1 MSLVYAV
8 LRIAEHLK
16 SLQDS
21 EVQGRVSEHKA
32 WITVTGKQSSQ
43 LMIPESSISFRWI
56 CVFFP
61 IHFPWIL

>member
-8 LRIAEHLK
+8 LGIAEHLK

-32 WITVTGKQSSQ
+32 WIKVTGKQSSQ

-56 CVFFP
+56 
-61 IHFPWIL
+61 